1 MVVKNININLFLIK
15 DKKLFYISKY
25 ALPLLL
31 KMSIFSKTCEY
42 AIRAVFFIAHKTA
55 DGGRVGI
62 KEIANGI
69 DSPEH
74 FLAKILQD
82 LSRRGIVQS
91 AKGPNGGFYM
101 DDASLKRPLSNI
113 VEAVDGNG
121 IFTGCGLGLKQCS
134 EISPCPLHHEFKTI
148 RNQIH
153 QLLETT
159 TIGEFN
165 EDLNLG
171 ITSLKK

>member
-1 MVVKNININLFLIK
+1 M
-15 DKKLFYISKY
+15 
-25 ALPLLL
+25 
-31 KMSIFSKTCEY
+31 
-42 AIRAVFFIAHKTA
+42 RAVFFIAHKTT

-62 KEIANGI
+62 KEIATGI

-91 AKGPNGGFYM
+91 LKGPNGGFYL
-101 DDASLKRPLSNI
+101 DAVSLKRPLASI

-121 IFTGCGLGLKQCS
+121 IFTSCGLGLKQCS
-134 EISPCPLHHEFKTI
+134 EVNQCPLHHDFKAI
-148 RNQIH
+148 RNQIR
-153 QLLETT
+153 QLLENTS
-159 TIGEFN
+159 ISEFN

-171 ITSLKK
+171 IMALKK